1 MSGIIDFLWS
11 RRDNILL
18 FIASLVISLLLFV
31 QLQTRLD
38 PNSELQFDAVLEWE
52 NLPEDLVVVQSPQR
66 IKVVAS
72 GSKQQLDRLD
82 TARITAKVN
91 LSKAA
96 DGVARYL
103 IGIGGSVPRGVTISP
118 DRPLIEIGIE
128 EMGRRTFE
136 IEVSAMGVPPGAYTL
151 LGLNAAPST
160 AVVSG
165 PKSVVSQVK
174 SVRAIVDV
182 TQARPGSAFDVRLEA
197 LGDENRPVAIVE
209 ISPEF
214 VSVSPALSLAPTRR
228 PLFVTASF
236 IGQVPFSHRFFDYSV
251 EPTEVEIR
259 GSSDVLSRLRMI
271 GTASIDL
278 TGLTESTSIDVALII
293 PAGVELVGEA
303 TVRVTLDIRRR

>member
-18 FIASLVISLLLFV
+18 FIASLLISLLLFN
-31 QLQTRLD
+31 QLQSSFEPD
-38 PNSELQFDAVLEWE
+38 NELQFEAVLEFE
-52 NLPEDLVVVQSPQR
+52 NLSEDFVVVQSPQR
-66 IKVVAS
+66 IKMVAS
-72 GSKQQLDRLD
+72 GSKQQLGRLD
-82 TARITAKVN
+82 TARITALIS
-91 LSKAA
+91 LSSAES
-96 DGVARYL
+96 GIARYR
-103 IGIGGSVPRGVTISP
+103 IRIGGSVPPGVTILP
-118 DRPLIEIGIE
+118 DRPEIEIGIE
-128 EMGRRTFE
+128 EVGRAEFE
-136 IEVSAMGVPPGAYTL
+136 VEVAVMGVPPGAYTL
-151 LGLNAAPST
+151 LGLSATPST
-160 AVVSG
+160 VVVSG
-165 PKSVVSQVK
+165 PKSVISEVE

-214 VSVSPALSLAPTRR
+214 VSVSPALSLALTRR

-293 PAGVELVGEA
+293 PAGVELVGAA